1 MRKLAIMEEKGRYNI
16 IFEKLGHLQSE
27 TEGFDIQSFEVEFV
41 ELEAIAELREI
52 VSEVLEVP
60 QASFT
65 TT

>member
-1 MRKLAIMEEKGRYNI
+1 MEEKGRYSI

-27 TEGFDIQSFEVEFV
+27 TEGFDIQSFEIESA
-41 ELEAIAELREI
+41 ELEVIAELREM

-60 QASFT
+60 QTFFT